1 MSRPQPETTV
11 HPGLLADPYRD
22 VVAHLGEELLD
33 LGHSGL
39 PLNPF
44 HPAGHELVT
53 DDPNSAGDS
62 R

>member
-1 MSRPQPETTV
+1 MSRPQPEITV
-11 HPGLLADPYRD
+11 HPGLLAGPYRD
-22 VVAHLGEELLD
+22 AVQLGEELID

-39 PLNPF
+39 PLIPF
-44 HPAGHELVT
+44 HPGGHELVA

>member
-1 MSRPQPETTV
+1 MSRPQPEITV
-11 HPGLLADPYRD
+11 HPGLLPGQYRD

-39 PLNPF
+39 TLNPF
-44 HPAGHELVT
+44 HPGGHELVT
-53 DDPNSAGDS
+53 DDPTSAGET